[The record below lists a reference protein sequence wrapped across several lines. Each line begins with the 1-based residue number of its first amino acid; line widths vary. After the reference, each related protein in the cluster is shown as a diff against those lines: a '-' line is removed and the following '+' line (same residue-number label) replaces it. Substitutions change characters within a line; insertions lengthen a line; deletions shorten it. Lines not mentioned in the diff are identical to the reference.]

1 MSIEKASI
9 LVVDDDVSFSK
20 SLSLVLGRKGYIV
33 TTAKDGPEALAK
45 VKKSP
50 FDTIL
55 MDIRMPLMDGVETYK
70 RIKKI
75 RPEAVVVMMTAYVVE
90 DLVQEALQEG
100 AYRIIYKPMDI
111 EKLLTVI
118 ERIRETK

>member
-1 MSIEKASI
+1 MSIEKANI

-55 MDIRMPLMDGVETYK
+55 MDIRMPLMDGVETP
-70 RIKKI
+70 I
-75 RPEAVVVMMTAYVVE
+75 
-90 DLVQEALQEG
+90 EG
-100 AYRIIYKPMDI
+100 SR
-111 EKLLTVI
+111 
-118 ERIRETK
+118 R

>member
-1 MSIEKASI
+1 MI
-9 LVVDDDVSFSK
+9 
-20 SLSLVLGRKGYIV
+20 
-33 TTAKDGPEALAK
+33 
-45 VKKSP
+45 
-50 FDTIL
+50 
-55 MDIRMPLMDGVETYK
+55 
-70 RIKKI
+70 
-75 RPEAVVVMMTAYVVE
+75 AYVVE